1 MKNLNQSKMK
11 PTQNEGQGNAVESMI
26 EEISSVVKEKDAAR
40 DPVVDMMGE
49 LRGVVGEEEKDPEVV
64 VSGKSTSSRPAEGL
78 QNPANHLVNSNSTEY
93 YQESKEK
100 EATVLGVIFDFF
112 DALTFGLLG
121 KAYKA
126 VFGEQE
132 EQKVIRPYHSI
143 ANELKNVEA
152 AEGIGP
158 EIEQGIGPVK
168 MAPNVVSVT
177 QEEENEKGPKET
189 LLEIL
194 DSCKDPEKL
203 KQMEEIVKRY
213 MDENK
218 DNPDIQDLAETFL
231 EKKAEIDLELN
242 PAVEKASEGLGG
254 EPEEVIDS
262 LDGVMPNARTEVEE
276 GRAAE
281 GARKEVEENSE
292 LVIPENL
299 TGDLEAIVAAV
310 NRANSKPS
318 SSEGRNTTQQRETEG
333 GGMDR

>member
-1 MKNLNQSKMK
+1 MK
-11 PTQNEGQGNAVESMI
+11 PTQNEGQGNPVELMI
-26 EEISSVVKEKDAAR
+26 GEISSVVKEKD
-40 DPVVDMMGE
+40 PVGDMMKD
-49 LRGVVGEEEKDPEVV
+49 LRGVVGEEEKDPKDKGLDNPEVV
-64 VSGKSTSSRPAEGL
+64 IFGKSTSSRSAEGL

-132 EQKVIRPYHSI
+132 EQKVTRQYHSI
-143 ANELKNVEA
+143 ANELENAKA
-152 AEGIGP
+152 TEGIGP
-158 EIEQGIGPVK
+158 EIEKGMGPVK
-168 MAPNVVSVT
+168 MAPDVASVT
-177 QEEENEKGPKET
+177 QEEENEKSPKET

-218 DNPDIQDLAETFL
+218 DNPDIQDLAKTFL
-231 EKKAEIDLELN
+231 DKKLEIDLELN
-242 PAVEKASEGLGG
+242 PAVEKDSEVLGG
-254 EPEEVIDS
+254 ESEEVIDS
-262 LDGVMPNARTEVEE
+262 LDGVMPNARTEVEK
-276 GRAAE
+276 GI
-281 GARKEVEENSE
+281 E

-318 SSEGRNTTQQRETEG
+318 SSDVRNTTQQRETEG
-333 GGMDR
+333 GGIDI